1 MLGVPTNNDNDNNNR
16 DERKL
21 WEVTDMT
28 VALMVVIT
36 PLSMY
41 TLNMY
46 SCIQLYTN
54 SSVVYIKYVRFF
66 YMSVI
71 PQ

>member
-21 WEVTDMT
+21 WEVMDMT

-54 SSVVYIKYVRFF
+54 SSVVYIKLI
-66 YMSVI
+66 SCI
-71 PQ
+71 H